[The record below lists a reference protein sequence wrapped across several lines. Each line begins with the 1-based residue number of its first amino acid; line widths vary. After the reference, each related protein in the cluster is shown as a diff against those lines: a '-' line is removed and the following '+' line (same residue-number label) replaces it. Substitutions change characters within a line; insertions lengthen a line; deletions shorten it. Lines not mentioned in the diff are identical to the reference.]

1 MYSLFVLLSFIVM
14 KVVNLRLH
22 LSLGTDPVPEPEKEE
37 ESEEGSEEESAEKK
51 TKEDKDVSEEA
62 TRDGKTAEE
71 LKAMEAEM
79 EISVEGQLSSQES
92 QENCEEHLK
101 RHRDSA
107 STLGQSSSLNGTR
120 SQSLELQHITSESG
134 GGSDGAEGAI
144 VRAEMEEVCVWL
156 GRKWEGPGYTTHI
169 CTCMCVLL
177 PLRGWWRMRISSL
190 FTPGPLGPTA
200 LISEDST
207 HFLGVNLSTCTLKEK
222 GN

>member
-51 TKEDKDVSEEA
+51 TKEDKDISEEA

-92 QENCEEHLK
+92 QENREEHLK
-101 RHRDSA
+101 RHHDSA
-107 STLGQSSSLNGTR
+107 STLGHSSSLNGTR

-156 GRKWEGPGYTTHI
+156 GRKWEGQGIPHTYAHV
-169 CTCMCVLL
+169 CAYYY
-177 PLRGWWRMRISSL
+177 P
-190 FTPGPLGPTA
+190 
-200 LISEDST
+200 
-207 HFLGVNLSTCTLKEK
+207 
-222 GN
+222 

>member
-37 ESEEGSEEESAEKK
+37 ESEEGSEEESGEKEP
-51 TKEDKDVSEEA
+51 KEDKDVSEEA
-62 TRDGKTAEE
+62 TRDGKTTEE

-79 EISVEGQLSSQES
+79 EISAEGQLSSQES
-92 QENCEEHLK
+92 QENHEERIK

-134 GGSDGAEGAI
+134 GGSDGSEGAV
-144 VRAEMEEVCVWL
+144 VRAEMEEVGMWL
-156 GRKWEGPGYTTHI
+156 GRNGRGQGIPH
-169 CTCMCVLL
+169 TCAYYY
-177 PLRGWWRMRISSL
+177 P
-190 FTPGPLGPTA
+190 
-200 LISEDST
+200 
-207 HFLGVNLSTCTLKEK
+207 
-222 GN
+222 